1 MRKTRNDA
9 MNPMHDDRRETPLLS
24 QLRAGMGLG
33 PRHGMPV
40 HDYMAACVRGY
51 YEAGRVFGPAGDFV
65 TAPEVS
71 QVFGELIGLW
81 CAVVWR
87 QMGRPG
93 ALNLIELGP
102 GRGTMMSDALRAMRL
117 LPDCRAAVRVHLVET
132 SAGLR
137 EAQAARLSGC
147 GVPVSWAGQIAD
159 IDAAPSIVV
168 GNEFVDALPVHQ
180 LVWSDGGWRTRC
192 VALNDDGRLA
202 FAAGHPF
209 GAVAGDPPAP
219 PLLERLAGSTREG
232 DIVEFRRLG
241 PQLCNLGRFVQAGL
255 AVLLIDYGHLRGA
268 IGDTLQAVRAHRFED
283 PLRSPGEADLTAHVD
298 FEDLAR
304 VIGARGLAVD
314 PPATQAAFL
323 SALGIVERASR
334 LMTSNPAQAN
344 AIEMAVGRLLSP
356 SGMGDRFKVLAAR
369 SPHLPPLPGLTA

>member
-1 MRKTRNDA
+1 MQTGTDPSAPGAEALAHSERVRTLVAERIAGNRGFLSFADY
-9 MNPMHDDRRETPLLS
+9 MESVLYTP
-24 QLRAGMGLG
+24 GLG
-33 PRHGMPV
+33 
-40 HDYMAACVRGY
+40 Y
-51 YEAGRVFGPAGDFV
+51 YSAGAKKLGKAGDFV

-168 GNEFVDALPVHQ
+168 GNEFVDALPK
-180 LVWSDGGWRTRC
+180 S
-192 VALNDDGRLA
+192 
-202 FAAGHPF
+202 
-209 GAVAGDPPAP
+209 
-219 PLLERLAGSTREG
+219 GSG
-232 DIVEFRRLG
+232 KV
-241 PQLCNLGRFVQAGL
+241 
-255 AVLLIDYGHLRGA
+255 
-268 IGDTLQAVRAHRFED
+268 
-283 PLRSPGEADLTAHVD
+283 
-298 FEDLAR
+298 
-304 VIGARGLAVD
+304 
-314 PPATQAAFL
+314 
-323 SALGIVERASR
+323 
-334 LMTSNPAQAN
+334 MW
-344 AIEMAVGRLLSP
+344 RLLQDRE
-356 SGMGDRFKVLAAR
+356 SGAADA
-369 SPHLPPLPGLTA
+369 PHS